1 MTDSPEYFVHPQAI
15 CESGSIGPGTRIW
28 AFSHILPGAVIGN
41 DCNIC
46 DHVFIEGAAK
56 IGSRVTIK
64 SGVQLWDGVVVEDDV
79 FIGPNATFINDLF
92 PRSKQQPSVFQK
104 TLIERSASIG
114 ANATI
119 LAGLTIGRSAMIGA
133 GSVVTKDVPPN
144 AVVAG
149 NPARIISYC
158 ETNPAEP
165 ALEPLSSG
173 GRDPSA
179 AAMRVVP
186 LGVGNA
192 SWWRLPSYED
202 LRGSLTVADFSG
214 DLPFAPKRTYF
225 VYDVPTTKV
234 RGEHAQ
240 RHCEQLLIAVHGSLS
255 VLVDDGRD
263 RKNVLLDDPRLGLFL
278 PALTWGTQ
286 YNFSSDAV
294 LAVLASRE
302 YVSEDYIRDYTE
314 FLRRV
319 GREP

>member
-179 AAMRVVP
+179 AAMRVVT

-202 LRGSLTVADFSG
+202 LRGSLTVADFSFMTSPPPRCAESTHRG
-214 DLPFAPKRTYF
+214 TASSSSSPFMAACPCWSTTAGTGRTSSWTILGWACF
-225 VYDVPTTKV
+225 
-234 RGEHAQ
+234 
-240 RHCEQLLIAVHGSLS
+240 S
-255 VLVDDGRD
+255 
-263 RKNVLLDDPRLGLFL
+263 PR
-278 PALTWGTQ
+278 
-286 YNFSSDAV
+286 
-294 LAVLASRE
+294 
-302 YVSEDYIRDYTE
+302 
-314 FLRRV
+314 
-319 GREP
+319 